1 MGGKW
6 LTPQELAEMHRLR
19 ELGYTHK
26 LISKMVGRSMASV
39 SKEVKGVH
47 PTVPTIRK
55 TPVVAPEPESET
67 PEERHRYTFAIPTT
81 LLHVRDL
88 VNYCEAMQA
97 ENAQWLVEV
106 ETLETTIREM
116 KASIEDTNRK
126 WLGLVEASNAGII
139 SNDAVRKR
147 GMELIRVAESN

>member
-1 MGGKW
+1 MGGHR
-6 LTPQELAEMHRLR
+6 LTAHERAEMHRLR
-19 ELGYTHK
+19 QLGYTHK
-26 LISKMVGRSMASV
+26 IIAKMVGRSMASV

-55 TPVVAPEPESET
+55 ASIIEPTPEPET
-67 PEERHRYTFAIPTT
+67 LEERHRYTFAIPTT

-106 ETLETTIREM
+106 ETLETALREM

-147 GMELIRVAESN
+147 GMELIRVAGNN

>member
-6 LTPQELAEMHRLR
+6 LTAHEKAEMHRLR
-19 ELGYTHK
+19 QLGYTHK
-26 LISKMVGRSMASV
+26 IIAKMVGRSMASV
-39 SKEVKGVH
+39 SKEIVGEH
-47 PTVPTIRK
+47 PPVATIHK
-55 TPVVAPEPESET
+55 APVVEPMPEPET

-106 ETLETTIREM
+106 ETLETTLREM
-116 KASIEDTNRK
+116 KASIEATNQQ
-126 WLGLVEASNAGII
+126 WLKLVEASNAGII

-147 GMELIRVAESN
+147 GMELIRAAGNN